1 MGKHFSPAELSQRLR
16 DYGFRVTP
24 QRLHVYDAL
33 AQSGE
38 HLTPDGVM
46 EAVRPQHP
54 SISLN
59 TVYEVL
65 ETLTTVGAVQ
75 RADVGAGSRRY
86 DANMEPH
93 HHFVCRTCGKQEDV
107 PCEGVEGDCLAVGA
121 YERQP
126 DAAFEVESAE
136 VTLYGRCRDC
146 AKVNKRDTK
155 AAAV

>member
-1 MGKHFSPAELSQRLR
+1 MHGYLSPAELSQKLR
-16 DYGFRVTP
+16 EHGYRVTP
-24 QRLHVYDAL
+24 QRLHVYGAL
-33 AQSGE
+33 AESGE

-46 EAVRPQHP
+46 EAVRHQHP

-65 ETLTTVGAVQ
+65 ETLATIGVIQ

-93 HHFVCRTCGKQEDV
+93 HHFVCRSCGKQRDV
-107 PCEGVEGDCLAVGA
+107 PCAPGGDCAAVSALEGGSGGL
-121 YERQP
+121 
-126 DAAFEVESAE
+126 FEVESAD
-136 VTLYGRCRDC
+136 VTFFGRCAEC
-146 AKVNKRDTK
+146 VKVNKRDKK